1 MDDRPRFTVLAG
13 SLRTDSLNRAA
24 AEFAAAHLSVKGK
37 VECPDLAP
45 VPLFNE
51 DLELSGDPSPVQ
63 NLKQAVVSSQAI
75 LIFTPEY
82 NSGVPALTKNA
93 IDWLSRPY
101 GAGCL
106 IDRVVAIAC
115 VGPSSR
121 GGENVREHLL
131 QTCTGLTERVYPLT
145 LGVPNVFE
153 LESGRLPAIAEAS
166 IKAWLDEFFTFS
178 RKWFPETN

>member
-24 AEFAAAHLSVKGK
+24 ADFAAAHLSVKGK